1 MDKIKIGQFIT
12 MHRRRL
18 GMTQAELAKLLGVSN
33 KKVSRWERG
42 LHVPNYDDV
51 LNASELFGVSVEDFM
66 GTECRIGRE
75 GTGAKGDRR
84 KRRGRSVLASANV

>member
-51 LNASELFGVSVEDFM
+51 LNASELFGVSVEDF
-66 GTECRIGRE
+66 I
-75 GTGAKGDRR
+75 TGNLDAEHR
-84 KRRGRSVLASANV
+84 KRQRGAAQGRFKG